1 MSNVFQLYSTLI
13 LSQNFSLNLDGDSHL
28 DGLADS

>member
-1 MSNVFQLYSTLI
+1 LYSTLI